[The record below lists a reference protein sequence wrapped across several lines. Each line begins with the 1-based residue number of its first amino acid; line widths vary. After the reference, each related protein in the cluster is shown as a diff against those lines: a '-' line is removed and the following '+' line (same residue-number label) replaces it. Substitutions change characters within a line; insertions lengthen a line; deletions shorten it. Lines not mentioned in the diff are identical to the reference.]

1 MCTRACTC
9 VRVQMCLLGACSRGI
24 GDLVDHVVPCL
35 VLGAWPW
42 RQTPDRGAGRRAPAM
57 ALGTGRSAGHRPTQ
71 EAALAPEFA
80 GHHKGCPA
88 ASLRSVRWA
97 QQTAASAA
105 SRGAGRR
112 PWRQARGVAPGT
124 APVRAAPSGGRMCT
138 SLRRNGDGN
147 RGASRRYGLFGV
159 RSRTTSRKPKKN

>member
-24 GDLVDHVVPCL
+24 GDLVDHVVLCL

-88 ASLRSVRWA
+88 ASLRSVYLRWA

-124 APVRAAPSGGRMCT
+124 GRGPLGRLWGRQPPHASALISKNRTLFVRY
-138 SLRRNGDGN
+138 LH
-147 RGASRRYGLFGV
+147 GALE
-159 RSRTTSRKPKKN
+159 K

>member
-24 GDLVDHVVPCL
+24 GDLVDHCGSLFGSGRMAVAPD
-35 VLGAWPW
+35 
-42 RQTPDRGAGRRAPAM
+42 TDRGAGRRAPAM

-88 ASLRSVRWA
+88 ASLRSVYLRWA

-124 APVRAAPSGGRMCT
+124 GRGRHST
-138 SLRRNGDGN
+138 
-147 RGASRRYGLFGV
+147 
-159 RSRTTSRKPKKN
+159 